1 MVKPLRK
8 KSLPENCKNSA
19 PMFLASV
26 SFRFLTIVLTFAI
39 LLLTGAIAS
48 AQGGFGSK
56 VPSVTLSTPAIP
68 SIIRGTAGKAELHFH
83 ITPGFHVNSNTPS
96 EEYLIPTAL
105 RMDAPT
111 DIIVG
116 RVIYQAGQ
124 NITLPFAPD
133 LKLNVYSGEFAVLVT
148 IRPLSSVLP
157 GKYALRGRLK
167 YQACDKAA
175 CYPPKE
181 LPVNFEV
188 RVAKSTHHV
197 RRDPA
202 QSPHIR

>member
-1 MVKPLRK
+1 
-8 KSLPENCKNSA
+8 
-19 PMFLASV
+19 MFLRV
-26 SFRFLTIVLTFAI
+26 TSFRLFIPVAAFA
-39 LLLTGAIAS
+39 LLLLVGGPSS
-48 AQGGFGSK
+48 AQESFGSK
-56 VPSVTLSTPAIP
+56 VPSVTLSAPSIP
-68 SIIRGTAGKAELHFH
+68 NIIRGTAGKAELHFH
-83 ITPGFHVNSNTPS
+83 ITPGFHINSNTPS

-111 DIIVG
+111 DIVVG
-116 RVIYQAGQ
+116 RIIYPTGQ

-133 LKLNVYSGEFAVLVT
+133 LKLNVYSGEFPVFVT
-148 IRPLSSVLP
+148 VRPLSSVLP
-157 GKYALRGRLK
+157 GKYALHGRLK

-181 LPVNFEV
+181 LPVDFEV

>member
-1 MVKPLRK
+1 MVKPLTENP
-8 KSLPENCKNSA
+8 SPERSKTSA
-19 PMFLASV
+19 QMFFASA
-26 SFRFLTIVLTFAI
+26 SFRFFAIVVTFAI
-39 LLLTGAIAS
+39 LLLTGARSS
-48 AQGGFGSK
+48 AQEDFGSK
-56 VPSVTLSTPAIP
+56 VPSVTLSVPAIP
-68 SIIRGTAGKAELHFH
+68 SIIRGTPGKAELRFH
-83 ITPGFHVNSNTPS
+83 ITPGFHINSNAPS

-111 DIIVG
+111 DIVVG
-116 RVIYQAGQ
+116 RIIYPAGQ

-133 LKLNVYSGEFAVLVT
+133 LKLNVYSGEFTVLVT
-148 IRPLSSVLP
+148 VRPLSSVLP

-181 LPVNFEV
+181 LPVDFEV
-188 RVAKSTHHV
+188 KVAKSTHHV
-197 RRDPA
+197 QHDPA

>member
-1 MVKPLRK
+1 MDE
-8 KSLPENCKNSA
+8 PEASA
-19 PMFLASV
+19 PMFFTSAP
-26 SFRFLTIVLTFAI
+26 FRSFAI
-39 LLLTGAIAS
+39 ATALAICLLTGARAS
-48 AQGGFGSK
+48 AQEGFGSK
-56 VPSVTLSTPAIP
+56 VPSVTLSAPTIP
-68 SIIRGTAGKAELHFH
+68 SIIRGTPGKAELHFH
-83 ITPGFHVNSNTPS
+83 ITPGFHINSNTPS

-111 DIIVG
+111 DIVVG
-116 RVIYQAGQ
+116 RIIYPTGQ

-133 LKLNVYSGEFAVLVT
+133 LKLNVYSGEFSVLVT
-148 IRPLSSVLP
+148 VRPLSSVLP

-188 RVAKSTHHV
+188 KVAKSTHHV

>member
-1 MVKPLRK
+1 MQE
-8 KSLPENCKNSA
+8 PETAA
-19 PMFLASV
+19 PMFFTSA
-26 SFRFLTIVLTFAI
+26 SFRSFAVI
-39 LLLTGAIAS
+39 AALAMLLLTGPGS
-48 AQGGFGSK
+48 FAQEGFGSK

-68 SIIRGTAGKAELHFH
+68 SIIRGTPGKAELHFH

-111 DIIVG
+111 DIVVG
-116 RVIYQAGQ
+116 RIIYPAGQ

-133 LKLNVYSGEFAVLVT
+133 LKLNVYSGEFSVLVT
-148 IRPLSSVLP
+148 VRPLSSVLP

-181 LPVNFEV
+181 LPVDFEV

-202 QSPHIR
+202 QSPHIH

>member
-1 MVKPLRK
+1 MEERET
-8 KSLPENCKNSA
+8 ST
-19 PMFLASV
+19 PMFFT
-26 SFRFLTIVLTFAI
+26 SFRFLATVAI
-39 LLLTGAIAS
+39 IATLLLIGSRSS
-48 AQGGFGSK
+48 AQEGFGSK
-56 VPSVTLSTPAIP
+56 VPSVTLSVPAIP
-68 SIIRGTAGKAELHFH
+68 NIVRGTPGKAELHFH
-83 ITPGFHVNSNTPS
+83 ITPGFHINSNTPS

-111 DIIVG
+111 DIVVG
-116 RVIYQAGQ
+116 RIIYPTGQ

-133 LKLNVYSGEFAVLVT
+133 LKLNVYSGEFSVLVT
-148 IRPLSSVLP
+148 VRPLSSVLP

-188 RVAKSTHHV
+188 KVAKSTHHV

>member
-1 MVKPLRK
+1 MDE
-8 KSLPENCKNSA
+8 PEASA
-19 PMFLASV
+19 PMFFTSAP
-26 SFRFLTIVLTFAI
+26 FRSFAI
-39 LLLTGAIAS
+39 ATTLAIFLLTGARSS
-48 AQGGFGSK
+48 AQEGFGSK
-56 VPSVTLSTPAIP
+56 VPSVTLSAPAIP
-68 SIIRGTAGKAELHFH
+68 SIIRGTPGKAELHFH
-83 ITPGFHVNSNTPS
+83 ITPGFHINSNTPS

-111 DIIVG
+111 DIVVG
-116 RVIYQAGQ
+116 RIIYPTGQ

-133 LKLNVYSGEFAVLVT
+133 LKLNVYSGEFSVLVT
-148 IRPLSSVLP
+148 VRPLSSVLP

-188 RVAKSTHHV
+188 KVAKSTHHV

>member
-1 MVKPLRK
+1 MDE
-8 KSLPENCKNSA
+8 PEASA
-19 PMFLASV
+19 PMFFTSAPCRS
-26 SFRFLTIVLTFAI
+26 FAI
-39 LLLTGAIAS
+39 ATTLAIFLLTGARSS
-48 AQGGFGSK
+48 AQEGFGSK
-56 VPSVTLSTPAIP
+56 VPSVTLSAPAIP
-68 SIIRGTAGKAELHFH
+68 SIIRGTPGKAELHFH
-83 ITPGFHVNSNTPS
+83 ITPGFHINSNTPS

-111 DIIVG
+111 DIVVG
-116 RVIYQAGQ
+116 RIIYPTGQ

-133 LKLNVYSGEFAVLVT
+133 LKLNVYSGEFSVLVT
-148 IRPLSSVLP
+148 VRPLSSVLP

-188 RVAKSTHHV
+188 KVAKSTHHV